1 MRQDRHRTAKRQIE
15 AENVVSILKER
26 FLATNEASL
35 KVLEFGAG
43 AGDQV
48 PFLSKL
54 GEVTAIDIYTH
65 SRIDLNK
72 VNFIECSVTDTPFES
87 EQFDVIYSNHVIAHI
102 GESRSHDLDDAF
114 KEIQRIGKKDCLYAF
129 AVPTSLWLLLAVPAQ
144 YFLLA
149 KGVMKRLMPSKKSKV
164 VLEGVESTDGGK
176 KRSLISALLPKGL
189 GTYSSFSSALFG
201 FRKKAWRKL
210 FEQHGFSNVGDFPL
224 AVYGA
229 SEFPVVPTTTSFNG
243 INIASSRLFVLK
255 RQA

>member
-15 AENVVSILKER
+15 AENAVSILKER
-26 FLATNEASL
+26 FLTSDQASL
-35 KVLEFGAG
+35 KILEFGAG

-65 SRIDLNK
+65 SRIDHSK
-72 VNFIECSVTDTPFES
+72 VNFIECSVTDTPFKDE
-87 EQFDVIYSNHVIAHI
+87 EFDVIYSNHVIAHI

-114 KEIQRIGKKDCLYAF
+114 KEIQRIGQKECLYAF

-144 YFLLA
+144 YYLLA
-149 KGVMKRLMPSKKSKV
+149 KGVMRRLLPSKKNKV
-164 VLEGVESTDGGK
+164 VLEGVEPTDGGQ
-176 KRSLISALLPKGL
+176 KRSILSAILPKGL
-189 GTYSSFSSALFG
+189 GTYRSFSSAFFG
-201 FRKKAWRKL
+201 FRKSAWKKL
-210 FEQHGFSNVGDFPL
+210 FEKHGFTHVGDFPL

-243 INIASSRLFVLK
+243 INVASSRLFVLK
-255 RQA
+255 RKA